1 MGQAIGDVDNSPN
14 FEDLMAFVAN
24 DPGQIRFDGDEVDGL
39 YSPQWIRFQKIT
51 KSSEIKPRSRDA
63 INEI

>member
-24 DPGQIRFDGDEVDGL
+24 DPGQIRFDGDKWMGYVPPNG
-39 YSPQWIRFQKIT
+39 YVSSKSPNRVKLNQGG
-51 KSSEIKPRSRDA
+51 EA